1 MRGLPR
7 RGTLARAPVGR
18 RPLFYRGDSR
28 RKRRGARRR
37 RQRARAV
44 GYMGYMGHVGE
55 GGVGTKLSIKL
66 YIAEVVATEVGWCCF
81 GSNGPAVGIVIG
93 GS

>member
-1 MRGLPR
+1 
-7 RGTLARAPVGR
+7 
-18 RPLFYRGDSR
+18 
-28 RKRRGARRR
+28 
-37 RQRARAV
+37 
-44 GYMGYMGHVGE
+44 MGYLGNVGD

>member
-7 RGTLARAPVGR
+7 RGALARAPVGR

-37 RQRARAV
+37 RQRARSC
-44 GYMGYMGHVGE
+44 GRR
-55 GGVGTKLSIKL
+55 GGGDQTIKL